1 MKKIILS
8 IVLSLLFLNPSAM
21 LVAGSGDSFAGGMAG
36 GMLGGV
42 ISGAMT
48 KDSSG
53 RDAKR
58 DVQQLRHEQQLRR
71 EMFGEQKAGFITIV
85 VIIAFILMFLAIV
98 GLGVMV
104 LRKKKGKE

>member
-8 IVLSLLFLNPSAM
+8 IILSVLFLNPSAM
-21 LVAGSGDSFAGGMAG
+21 LVAGGGDSFVGGMAG

-58 DVQQLRHEQQLRR
+58 DVQQLRQEQQLRR
-71 EMFGEQKAGFITIV
+71 EMSGQQQAGFITVV